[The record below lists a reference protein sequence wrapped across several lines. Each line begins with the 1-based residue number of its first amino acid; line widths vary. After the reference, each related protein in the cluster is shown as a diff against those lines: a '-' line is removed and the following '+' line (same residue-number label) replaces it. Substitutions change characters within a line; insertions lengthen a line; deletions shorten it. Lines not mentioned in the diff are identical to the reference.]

1 MAALADDGAV
11 DMDMDMDTWLAATF
25 EKLGLEGEV
34 YAGYVEGIMAD
45 DSEPLEDR
53 AASVMEI
60 LSGAAE
66 GEVDPGLAG
75 ELVERWNQKAQ
86 VVDQEAAASAAAKEA
101 AAAEQR
107 KRDLELAAQEEEAR
121 QARALRNNELSR
133 EERQRREQLM
143 ST

>member
-11 DMDMDMDTWLAATF
+11 DMDMDTWLAATF

-101 AAAEQR
+101 AAEQR

>member
-1 MAALADDGAV
+1 MAEDGAV
-11 DMDMDMDTWLAATF
+11 DMDTWLAATF

-45 DSEPLEDR
+45 ESEPLEDR

-60 LSGAAE
+60 LEGAAE
-66 GEVDPGLAG
+66 GEVDPGLAS
-75 ELVERWNQKAQ
+75 ELVERWNQKTQA
-86 VVDQEAAASAAAKEA
+86 VDEEAAASAAAKEA

-107 KRDLELAAQEEEAR
+107 KKDLELAAQEEEAR
-121 QARALRNNELSR
+121 QARAMRNNDLSR